1 LFDDDWT
8 ITNEERTYLKD
19 RSGVGRLGFLLCLL
33 FFKRNGYFPKR
44 HVDIPEETLF
54 YAADEIGVSA
64 DLFSEYDFSGRSA
77 KLHRT
82 EIREILGYR
91 QSTNADAVQ
100 AETWLAPRTLSD
112 GDTFDLES
120 LLGQWFREQKIEL
133 PSVSRRRNIIA
144 NAIEAGNTEIFRIL
158 HTRLSEETRAAL
170 QDLRDTSEDTLSF
183 LKSDAGRASLET
195 VLLGIY
201 KLQKVEALH
210 LPKNMTSGISP
221 ARLKPLYLRAGT
233 ESAWDLKRHPEHI
246 SLSLLALLCHQRR
259 GEIIDELGDLII
271 QLVHKIRKRA
281 EKKISSRLVR
291 EAKEIHGKS
300 RLLFKLAD
308 AALGNPDG
316 VIRDVLF
323 GVVDEETLAAIIR
336 EYGAQGPGYI
346 RELQTIIRQSWG
358 SHYRRMLFPIL
369 QALKFRS
376 NNVHHRPII
385 EALDHIRS
393 SQGARQHPIPMDA
406 VPIRDIVSEDLKP
419 LVIESDAKGSKRIN
433 RMHYE
438 LCLFQALRERL
449 RCKEIWIEGA
459 NRYRN
464 PDEDLPQ
471 DFEARREQYYG
482 LLELPIEADTFIS
495 KLKQDMREGLAHL
508 NDTLPRNAYVSLR
521 AKGKNR
527 ICLSP
532 LQPQPEPEQLRHLK
546 REIGSRW
553 PMTNL
558 LDVLKETELR
568 VGFTDRFKGLGNRE
582 IMTRETI
589 QHRMLLCLYGLGT
602 NMGLKPV
609 LSEDERTTY
618 DELLYI
624 RRRYLHK
631 EALRAAIADVAN
643 AIFAVRQTEIWGDAT
658 VACASDSKKF
668 GAWDQNLLTEWH
680 IRYRGRGVMIY
691 WHVEKNANCIYSQ
704 LTRCS
709 ASEAGNMIKGVL
721 NHCTTM
727 SVNKQYVD
735 THGQSE
741 VAFAF
746 CRLLSFE
753 LMPRLKNIGVQKLF
767 TVDAEDRALYPF
779 LEQALAPRSIN
790 WELIRQH
797 YDEMVKY
804 AAAMRTST
812 ADPEDI
818 LRRFTEHNMPQHPTY
833 KALSELGRAV
843 KTAFL
848 CRYLASEPLRR
859 EIQEGLNVIENW
871 NSANSFIFYG
881 KNGEISTNQLAEQEL
896 SVLCLHLLQICMV
909 YVNTLMI
916 QDVMRDPAWHTRLQE
931 RDRAALTPLIYFHI
945 NPYGAFRLDFQERLK
960 LAA

>member
-1 LFDDDWT
+1 MFDDDWA

-19 RSGVGRLGFLLCLL
+19 RSAVGRLGFFLCLL
-33 FFKRNGYFPKR
+33 FFKKNGYFPKR
-44 HVDIPEETLF
+44 HIDIPEEALF
-54 YAADEIGVSA
+54 YAADDIGVST

-100 AETWLAPRTLSD
+100 AEAWLAPRTLSD
-112 GDTFDLES
+112 GNTSDLEV

-144 NAIEAGNTEIFRIL
+144 NAVEAGNTEIFRII
-158 HTRLSEETRAAL
+158 HPRLAEETRSAL
-170 QDLRDTSEDTLSF
+170 RDLRDASEDTLSF
-183 LKSDAGRASLET
+183 LKSDPGRASLET
-195 VLLGIY
+195 VLLEIE
-201 KLQKVEALH
+201 KLQKVEALQ
-210 LPKNMTSGISP
+210 LPENLTSGISP
-221 ARLKPLYLRAGT
+221 ARLKPLYLRAVT
-233 ESAWDLKRHPEHI
+233 ESVWDLKRHPEHI
-246 SLSLLALLCHQRR
+246 SLSLLALLCYRR
-259 GEIIDELGDLII
+259 KGELLDELGDLII

-281 EKKISSRLVR
+281 EKKINSRLAR
-291 EAKEIHGKS
+291 EAKAIHGKS
-300 RLLFKLAD
+300 RLLFKLAN

-323 GVVDEETLAAIIR
+323 NAVDEETLAAIIR
-336 EYGAQGPGYI
+336 EYGAQGPGYV

-369 QALKFRS
+369 QVLTFRS
-376 NNVHHRPII
+376 NNTHHRPVI
-385 EALDHIRS
+385 EALSYIKS
-393 SQGARQHPIPMDA
+393 SQGARLRPIPLDA
-406 VPIRDIVSEDLKP
+406 VPLRGILSEDLKP

-464 PDEDLPQ
+464 PDEDLPR
-471 DFEARREQYYG
+471 DFEAKREQYYG
-482 LLELPIEADTFIS
+482 LLELPMEADAFIS
-495 KLKQDMREGLAHL
+495 ILQQDMREGLAYL
-508 NDTLPRNAYVSLR
+508 NDTLPGNAYVSLR
-521 AKGKNR
+521 TKGKNR

-568 VGFTDRFKGLGNRE
+568 VGFTDRFRGLGNRE
-582 IMTRETI
+582 ILTRETI
-589 QHRMLLCLYGLGT
+589 RHRMLLCLYGLGT

-609 LSEDERTTY
+609 LSENERTTY

-643 AIFAVRQTEIWGDAT
+643 AIFAVRQTEIWGNTT

-746 CRLLSFE
+746 CHLLSFE

-767 TVDAEDRALYPF
+767 TVDPEDKALYPL
-779 LEQALAPRSIN
+779 LEPALAPRSIN

-804 AAAMRTST
+804 AAAMRTFT

-833 KALSELGRAV
+833 KAFSELGRAV

-859 EIQEGLNVIENW
+859 EIQEGLNVVENW

-916 QDVMRDPAWHTRLQE
+916 QDVMRDPVWQTRLQE
-931 RDRAALTPLIYFHI
+931 RDRAALTPLIYSHI
-945 NPYGAFRLDFQERLK
+945 NPYGAFKLDLEERLK
-960 LAA
+960 LDA

>member
-1 LFDDDWT
+1 MFDDWS

-19 RSGVGRLGFLLCLL
+19 RFAVGRLGFSLCLL
-33 FFKRNGYFPKR
+33 FFKKNGYFPKR
-44 HVDIPEETLF
+44 HVDIPEDALF
-54 YAADEIGVSA
+54 YVASDIGVSA

-100 AETWLAPRTLSD
+100 AEAWLAPRTLSD
-112 GDTFDLES
+112 GDTSDLES

-144 NAIEAGNTEIFRIL
+144 NAIETRNTEIFRIL
-158 HTRLSEETRAAL
+158 HARLSEETRAAL
-170 QDLRDTSEDTLSF
+170 QDLRDASEDKLSF

-195 VLLGIY
+195 VLLGID

-210 LPKNMTSGISP
+210 LPENLTSGISP
-221 ARLKPLYLRAGT
+221 ARLKPLYLRVGT

-259 GEIIDELGDLII
+259 GELIDELGDLII

-281 EKKISSRLVR
+281 EKKINSRLAR

-323 GVVDEETLAAIIR
+323 GVVDEKILAAIIQ
-336 EYGAQGPGYI
+336 EYGAQGPGYV

-369 QALKFRS
+369 QALTFRS
-376 NNVHHRPII
+376 NNSNHRPII

-393 SQGARQHPIPMDA
+393 SQGARQRPILLDA
-406 VPIRDIVSEDLKP
+406 VPVKGIVPEDLKP

-471 DFEARREQYYG
+471 DFEARREQYYE
-482 LLELPIEADTFIS
+482 LLELPIEADAFIS
-495 KLKQDMREGLAHL
+495 MLQQDMREGLVHL
-508 NDTLPRNAYVSLR
+508 NDTLPSNAYVSLR

-532 LQPQPEPEQLRHLK
+532 LHPQTEPEQLRHLK

-582 IMTRETI
+582 ILTRETI
-589 QHRMLLCLYGLGT
+589 RHRMLLCLYGLGT

-609 LSEDERTTY
+609 LSENECTTY

-643 AIFAVRQTEIWGDAT
+643 AIFAVRQAEIWGDAT

-709 ASEAGNMIKGVL
+709 ASEVGSMIKGVL

-746 CRLLSFE
+746 CRLLGFK

-767 TVDAEDRALYPF
+767 TVDTCDKSLYPL

-804 AAAMRTST
+804 AAAMRTFT

-848 CRYLASEPLRR
+848 CRYLASESLRR

-881 KNGEISTNQLAEQEL
+881 KNGEISTNQLTEQEL

-916 QDVMRDPAWHTRLQE
+916 QDVMRDPAWQARLQE
-931 RDRAALTPLIYFHI
+931 RDRAALTPLIYSHI
-945 NPYGAFRLDFQERLK
+945 NPYGAFRLDLQERLK
-960 LAA
+960 LEA